1 MMALFMALPGRI
13 RKAGDSPSIGKTP
26 AIYAHYRFMY
36 RLSSDRCQAP
46 IPPEWNSSDKSQTCI
61 TPFMPFHFPD
71 SRTLRNHRVR
81 WAMFTRPDS
90 QPHHRDAGLASAGPL
105 SSLHIAVAALIEG
118 FAGIARIHSVAG
130 YTGGRSVFRGC
141 LGSGQRNLSRIVSS
155 SLPSREMSICP

>member
-1 MMALFMALPGRI
+1 MEQLRQVTNLHH
-13 RKAGDSPSIGKTP
+13 
-26 AIYAHYRFMY
+26 AIHAV
-36 RLSSDRCQAP
+36 P
-46 IPPEWNSSDKSQTCI
+46 
-61 TPFMPFHFPD
+61 FPD

-105 SSLHIAVAALIEG
+105 SSRHIAVAALIEG

-130 YTGGRSVFRGC
+130 CTGGRSIFRGC

-155 SLPSREMSICP
+155 SLPSRENVDMPLMSGPTTATKKRMACHVISAEAMRFSKQSATIIRFEILRKYAPRVATR